1 MSEYHQHLD
10 MIECKIDDG
19 SFRHL
24 PPGRILIRTLTGV
37 GTDGRTLLAINI
49 AEADHDVEDP
59 STEVCS
65 SCLRPAGCSRRC
77 RIALR
82 KPEPPWGFPTPF

>member
-19 SFRHL
+19 SFGHL
-24 PPGRILIRTLTGV
+24 PAGRILIRTLTGI

-49 AEADHDVEDP
+49 AEEDHDVEDP
-59 STEVCS
+59 STEV
-65 SCLRPAGCSRRC
+65 LLELPEARRLLK
-77 RIALR
+77 ALSDSLE
-82 KPEPPWGFPTPF
+82 KA